1 MILKAGIS
9 GLFNDKSNLLE
20 QRNAVLMHNSLRCF
34 SWTPHLKTVYKL
46 SYFLQRANRKALADD
61 CMQKFGNL
69 SVAKKSRHL
78 VKNFV
83 HTSIYEQ
90 LLSEG
95 HIHWVESLWNLPCSL
110 PMVTSLMQEKTFL
123 LPNLDVFKHLW
134 KDGCRVWW
142 CEWVILLWEEEI
154 WIKRCI
160 TEYPEL
166 EGTHKNHS
174 L

>member
-20 QRNAVLMHNSLRCF
+20 QRNAVLMHNSLKCF
-34 SWTPHLKTVYKL
+34 SWTPHLRLSTSFHISYKEQIGKHWL
-46 SYFLQRANRKALADD
+46 MTACRNLGISLLQ
-61 CMQKFGNL
+61 
-69 SVAKKSRHL
+69 KKSRHL
-78 VKNFV
+78 VKTFV

-110 PMVTSLMQEKTFL
+110 PMVTLLMQEKTFL
-123 LPNLDVFKHLW
+123 FPNLDVFKHLW